1 MKWFDHPENVCMSY
15 TQHLKLSLKFCFLML
30 KGAVKAFI
38 HAFLPD
44 YCVTSTSDISN
55 EIISLL
61 KSMDFDS
68 KNDNDNDT
76 EKIKKLN
83 YYIVVL

>member
-1 MKWFDHPENVCMSY
+1 
-15 TQHLKLSLKFCFLML
+15 ML

-61 KSMDFDS
+61 KSNGCHKTKSNPKEESDKD
-68 KNDNDNDT
+68 K
-76 EKIKKLN
+76 
-83 YYIVVL
+83 